1 MSFRD
6 KTDEYESR
14 RDKVRAQF
22 QDMAKEAPS
31 GSAIGPGPGLPGL
44 AASNIR
50 EQTVPQSLCDMIQ
63 EAVQDHDRA
72 FTIYWESVHQMNHA
86 QETFEAADN
95 RLKQLVTEYFGR
107 STPGIAAKQR

>member
-31 GSAIGPGPGLPGL
+31 GSAMQG
-44 AASNIR
+44 
-50 EQTVPQSLCDMIQ
+50 
-63 EAVQDHDRA
+63 H
-72 FTIYWESVHQMNHA
+72 WHW
-86 QETFEAADN
+86 
-95 RLKQLVTEYFGR
+95 
-107 STPGIAAKQR
+107 